1 MKEFEVMLYFSGSK
15 NKGFLEEVDM
25 EDMINFYTILLP
37 RVPNVGEVVT
47 VVIDDYCFQG
57 KVEMVYTNYCRPG
70 NQKIEKS
77 GWGYTFGI
85 SLKDLEVE
93 SIMASANLCLRCWHY
108 KNGKCIAHKGD
119 YCRILK
125 DKV

>member
-1 MKEFEVMLYFSGSK
+1 MREFEVMLYYAGSK
-15 NKGFLEEVDM
+15 NERFLEEADM

-47 VVIDDYCFQG
+47 VVIDDYRIEG

-70 NQKIEKS
+70 NPKIKES

-85 SLKDLEVE
+85 SLKDLEVVD
-93 SIMASANLCLRCWHY
+93 Y
-108 KNGKCIAHKGD
+108 YGK
-119 YCRILK
+119 R
-125 DKV
+125 